1 MSPWSLVSVLLSE
14 KTWGQN
20 MRVCIEYVHGGMP
33 HHKVVRRNC
42 VLVKGSSNCC
52 ATRLSVVIVFWCK
65 VVAIA
70 VRRFSVQWQI
80 GIAVDYIFDK
90 NLYNLTVS

>member
-1 MSPWSLVSVLLSE
+1 
-14 KTWGQN
+14 

-33 HHKVVRRNC
+33 HHKVVRCNC

-52 ATRLSVVIVFWCK
+52 ATRLSDVIVFWCK
-65 VVAIA
+65 LVAIA

-90 NLYNLTVS
+90 YLYNLTVS